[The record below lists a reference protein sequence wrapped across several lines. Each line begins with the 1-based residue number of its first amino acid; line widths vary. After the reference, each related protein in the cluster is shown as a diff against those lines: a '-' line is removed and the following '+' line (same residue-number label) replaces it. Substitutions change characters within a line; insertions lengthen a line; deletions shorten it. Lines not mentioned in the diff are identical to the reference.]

1 MRRARIEEIIER
13 AAYQQHQHRRKY
25 PHCYSQFSPSAR
37 HFVARHDISSELSI
51 TASKDNHMAYTHHE
65 LKHKTLAE
73 LRDIAKDI
81 DHEALQGYTQLNKEH
96 LVVAMCKA
104 LNIDIHEHHEV
115 VGVDKAAIKLR
126 IKALKAKRD
135 AAISAHDHK
144 QLKVARRS
152 IHRLKRQIHKATV

>member
-1 MRRARIEEIIER
+1 
-13 AAYQQHQHRRKY
+13 
-25 PHCYSQFSPSAR
+25 
-37 HFVARHDISSELSI
+37 
-51 TASKDNHMAYTHHE
+51 MAYTHHE

-104 LNIDIHEHHEV
+104 LGIDIHEHHEV
-115 VGVDKAAIKLR
+115 VGIDKAAIKSR

-135 AAISAHDHK
+135 EALSAHDHAA
-144 QLKVARRS
+144 LKKARRN

>member
-1 MRRARIEEIIER
+1 
-13 AAYQQHQHRRKY
+13 
-25 PHCYSQFSPSAR
+25 
-37 HFVARHDISSELSI
+37 
-51 TASKDNHMAYTHHE
+51 MAYTHAE

-81 DHEALQGYTQLNKEH
+81 EHESLQGYTQLNKEH

-104 LNIDIHEHHEV
+104 LNIEMHVHHEV
-115 VGVDKAAIKLR
+115 VGVDKAAIKTR

-135 AAISAHDHK
+135 AAIAAHDHK
-144 QLKVARRS
+144 QLKSARRG

>member
-1 MRRARIEEIIER
+1 
-13 AAYQQHQHRRKY
+13 
-25 PHCYSQFSPSAR
+25 
-37 HFVARHDISSELSI
+37 
-51 TASKDNHMAYTHHE
+51 MAYTHHE

-104 LNIDIHEHHEV
+104 LNIDIHEHHDV
-115 VGVDKAAIKLR
+115 VGIDKAGIKSR
-126 IKALKAKRD
+126 IKTLKTKRD
-135 AAISAHDHK
+135 AAITAHDRAA
-144 QLKVARRS
+144 LKKARRG

>member
-1 MRRARIEEIIER
+1 
-13 AAYQQHQHRRKY
+13 
-25 PHCYSQFSPSAR
+25 
-37 HFVARHDISSELSI
+37 
-51 TASKDNHMAYTHHE
+51 MAYTHNE
-65 LKHKTLAE
+65 LRHKTLAE

-104 LNIDIHEHHEV
+104 LNIEMHEHHEV
-115 VGVDKAAIKLR
+115 VGVDKAAIKNR

-135 AAISAHDHK
+135 EAISAHDHAA
-144 QLKVARRS
+144 LKKARRS

>member
-1 MRRARIEEIIER
+1 
-13 AAYQQHQHRRKY
+13 
-25 PHCYSQFSPSAR
+25 
-37 HFVARHDISSELSI
+37 
-51 TASKDNHMAYTHHE
+51 MAYTHHE

-104 LNIDIHEHHEV
+104 LNVDIHEHHEV
-115 VGVDKAAIKLR
+115 VGIDKAAIKTR
-126 IKALKAKRD
+126 IKEWKKKRNDAL
-135 AAISAHDHK
+135 SAHDHA
-144 QLKVARRS
+144 QLKRTRRS